1 MSIAIED
8 LVGSLSLN
16 LVADNNGNVGIG
28 TNAPLEKLDVN
39 GKINIGGSIISK
51 DGIVGQVVYF
61 ARNTA
66 PEGWLKCNG
75 ATISRT
81 TYAELFNAIG
91 TTFGAG
97 DGESTFQLPD
107 LRGEFIRGWDDGRGV
122 DSGRAFGVSQ
132 GDSTKRPNTSFTT
145 NNQGNHNHATLSSGG
160 TFGHQSKAGDGPSA
174 IWSRGPG
181 NSVTSSGGSHTH
193 TITGGG
199 DPETRPKNVS
209 LLSCIKY

>member
-1 MSIAIED
+1 MSIAIEG

-97 DGESTFQLPD
+97 DGSTFGLPD

-132 GDSTKRPNTSFTT
+132 GDSTKLPNTSFTT
-145 NNQGNHNHATLSSGG
+145 DNPGNHNHTYESPN
-160 TFGHQSKAGDGPSA
+160 TVV
-174 IWSRGPG
+174 SR
-181 NSVTSSGGSHTH
+181 SGGSGTTYNTGFTTFNTGSGGAHTH

-199 DPETRPKNVS
+199 DAETRPKNVA
-209 LLSCIKY
+209 LLACIKY

>member
-16 LVADNNGNVGIG
+16 LVVDNNGNVGIG

-97 DGESTFQLPD
+97 DGSTFGLPD

-122 DSGRAFGVSQ
+122 DSGRTFGVSQ
-132 GDSTKRPNTSFTT
+132 GDSTKLPNNAFITD
-145 NNQGNHNHATLSSGG
+145 NPGDHNHTYTQSNSFPQASPGG
-160 TFGHQSKAGDGPSA
+160 GIFIYRVRDDPHTTGDAGA
-174 IWSRGPG
+174 
-181 NSVTSSGGSHTH
+181 HTH

-199 DPETRPKNVS
+199 DAETRPKNVA
-209 LLSCIKY
+209 LLACIKY

>member
-16 LVADNNGNVGIG
+16 LVVDNNGNVGIG

-97 DGESTFQLPD
+97 DGSTFGLPD

-145 NNQGNHNHATLSSGG
+145 DNQGNH
-160 TFGHQSKAGDGPSA
+160 
-174 IWSRGPG
+174 
-181 NSVTSSGGSHTH
+181 SHTYSAANGKAPQSGSNTGCYVNKANFNTTSAGAHIH

-199 DPETRPKNVS
+199 DAETRPKNVA
-209 LLSCIKY
+209 LLACIKY

>member
-97 DGESTFQLPD
+97 DGSTFGLPD

-132 GDSTKRPNTSFTT
+132 GDSTKLPNTSFTT
-145 NNQGNHNHATLSSGG
+145 DNPGDHNHTYTTTMNATFFTATTVRADFSTGSNRTYTTGG
-160 TFGHQSKAGDGPSA
+160 A
-174 IWSRGPG
+174 
-181 NSVTSSGGSHTH
+181 GSHSH

-199 DPETRPKNVS
+199 DAETRPKNVA
-209 LLSCIKY
+209 LLACIKY

>member
-28 TNAPLEKLDVN
+28 TNAPLQKLDVN

-66 PEGWLKCNG
+66 PEGWLKCNS

-97 DGESTFQLPD
+97 DGSTFGLPD

-132 GDSTKRPNTSFTT
+132 GDSTKLPNTSFTT
-145 NNQGNHNHATLSSGG
+145 DNPGDHSHGYYRPSGKLPQSGSATACYVSESYQSTGG
-160 TFGHQSKAGDGPSA
+160 AGA
-174 IWSRGPG
+174 HI
-181 NSVTSSGGSHTH
+181 H

-199 DPETRPKNVS
+199 DSETRPKNVA
-209 LLSCIKY
+209 LLACIKY